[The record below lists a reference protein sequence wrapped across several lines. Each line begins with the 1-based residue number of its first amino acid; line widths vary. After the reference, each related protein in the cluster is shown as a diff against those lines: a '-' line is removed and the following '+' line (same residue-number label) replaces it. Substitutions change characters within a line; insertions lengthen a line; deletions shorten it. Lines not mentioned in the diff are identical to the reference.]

1 MIIKIHRQKY
11 KIKSSMATSSKILI
25 SRILENVRMN
35 SEMHG
40 IPEYY
45 IAFVIMMYTISSS
58 ILKKL
63 TPREIEKIANEKRP
77 R

>member
-1 MIIKIHRQKY
+1 MIIKVHNKKY
-11 KIKSSMATSSKILI
+11 KIKSAMATSSKILI
-25 SRILENVRMN
+25 SKILENIRMN

-40 IPEYY
+40 MPEYY
-45 IAFVIMMYTISSS
+45 IAFVVMMYTVSSS

-63 TPREIEKIANEKRP
+63 TPREIEKIAAKKP